1 MIQPKSSLTY
11 LDGRLINSRR
21 CENAYLWLVC
31 VPFFSLQKNFTIQK
45 GRKLAH
51 TAYLLKF
58 LVKAWSHGPVLYLP
72 ESTGL

>member
-1 MIQPKSSLTY
+1 MDGLSIQGGVKMHIYGWFVSH
-11 LDGRLINSRR
+11 
-21 CENAYLWLVC
+21 
-31 VPFFSLQKNFTIQK
+31 FFFLQKNFTIQK